1 MLLEDAS
8 GTAAT
13 GKEKGA
19 GLGGLA
25 WKHSIYLML
34 KPARASSPSRLPQV
48 QEPARKRP
56 RSARVV
62 IISRVIQIA
71 TMYDQHGSNVIA
83 PAPRFSMHAIHL
95 NASDSRGRY
104 RTLDAL
110 MPSRPE
116 GGLRGGRVQYPARQW
131 KTRSVPDSAV
141 LAASCCSE
149 RRPKGPT

>member
-48 QEPARKRP
+48 QNARG
-56 RSARVV
+56 SALVQLAWR
-62 IISRVIQIA
+62 RQ
-71 TMYDQHGSNVIA
+71 
-83 PAPRFSMHAIHL
+83 RRHA
-95 NASDSRGRY
+95 
-104 RTLDAL
+104 RT
-110 MPSRPE
+110 
-116 GGLRGGRVQYPARQW
+116 
-131 KTRSVPDSAV
+131 
-141 LAASCCSE
+141 
-149 RRPKGPT
+149 

>member
-71 TMYDQHGSNVIA
+71 TMYDQ
-83 PAPRFSMHAIHL
+83 PRFSMQFII
-95 NASDSRGRY
+95 
-104 RTLDAL
+104 
-110 MPSRPE
+110 
-116 GGLRGGRVQYPARQW
+116 
-131 KTRSVPDSAV
+131 
-141 LAASCCSE
+141 
-149 RRPKGPT
+149 

>member
-56 RSARVV
+56 RSAGVAAATTSRKNMKMAW
-62 IISRVIQIA
+62 ISGTDLQC
-71 TMYDQHGSNVIA
+71 H
-83 PAPRFSMHAIHL
+83 
-95 NASDSRGRY
+95 
-104 RTLDAL
+104 
-110 MPSRPE
+110 
-116 GGLRGGRVQYPARQW
+116 
-131 KTRSVPDSAV
+131 V
-141 LAASCCSE
+141 LY
-149 RRPKGPT
+149 

>member
-48 QEPARKRP
+48 QNP
-56 RSARVV
+56 RVA
-62 IISRVIQIA
+62 
-71 TMYDQHGSNVIA
+71 
-83 PAPRFSMHAIHL
+83 
-95 NASDSRGRY
+95 
-104 RTLDAL
+104 RTLLHGRAL
-110 MPSRPE
+110 NGVTANMKK
-116 GGLRGGRVQYPARQW
+116 A
-131 KTRSVPDSAV
+131 
-141 LAASCCSE
+141 
-149 RRPKGPT
+149 